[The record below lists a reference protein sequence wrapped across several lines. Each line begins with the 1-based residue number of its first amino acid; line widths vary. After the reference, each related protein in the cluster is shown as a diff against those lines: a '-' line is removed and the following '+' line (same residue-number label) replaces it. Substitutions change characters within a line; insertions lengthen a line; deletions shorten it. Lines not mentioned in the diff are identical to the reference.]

1 MISPESSTII
11 QRMLNEVANQIEAAI
26 ARRESLLIPGKEHE
40 IPGLK
45 ERLESY
51 RKALREVR
59 SLTGEGHE

>member
-1 MISPESSTII
+1 MSPETNVIL
-11 QRMLNEVANQIEAAI
+11 QRMLNAAASQCEAAI

-40 IPGLK
+40 IPSLK